1 VHGALLRHAELKQ
14 GVEENRLL
22 YQARYGR
29 HDIAS
34 YEGQKAF
41 LFLEGAQENQA
52 DPVEAGEVASLLIH
66 HQIPVVILN
75 ACQSGKQVGAT
86 ETSLGSRLLQAGG
99 RMATKTPKGRYYAP
113 DLTTKFTLNITNPPL
128 RSITIC

>member
-1 VHGALLRHAELKQ
+1 MVFHFDVHGALLRYAELNQ
-14 GVEENRLL
+14 NAEGNRLL

-29 HDIAS
+29 HDIAP

-41 LFLEGAQENQA
+41 LFLEGVQENQA
-52 DPVEAGEVASLLIH
+52 DPVESGEVASLLIH

-86 ETSLGSRLLQAGG
+86 ETSLGSRLLQAGAQSVLAMSQTPPASGWLDELG
-99 RMATKTPKGRYYAP
+99 RLKGGRP
-113 DLTTKFTLNITNPPL
+113 VG
-128 RSITIC
+128 